1 MTGLCEA
8 KEEYRR
14 KTDLA
19 KTKIERIGNILHR
32 DDQAR
37 TLNQK
42 IDKNYDWHKACCMHH
57 FKDDAE
63 YKCMCLLCGF
73 CSEMNPVDPV
83 PCTHRE
89 NCTHQGLCEHCEGT
103 KKLLEDLVLFA
114 KESFDRPSNSMLEKD
129 IAAEE
134 IRWFK
139 GYHETILAYWS
150 HVARC
155 VAEQKRISNIL
166 STLTPEQALLVFDF
180 KQKVNAAG
188 YRETQAEYFG
198 KAGVICFGIME
209 MRLIEDEK
217 DMIEVVFT
225 MYLSD
230 DKTQDFGFV
239 SQAIH
244 HYLSNELPERVNTV
258 HFDSDG
264 AGVFSS
270 SKMKALLM
278 NWFDWV
284 GIEVHSLHISVAGDG
299 KDNLDG
305 KFGTLKALLLYSCD

>member
-1 MTGLCEA
+1 MVHDHDKGSHHLWTQFPGCSETFLQKLFTALLGSTCKSLNGLCKA

-19 KTKIERIGNILHR
+19 MTKIEQIGNILNHN
-32 DDQAR
+32 DQAR
-37 TLNQK
+37 ILNQK
-42 IDKNYDWHKACCMHH
+42 IDKNYDWYKACCIHH
-57 FKDDAE
+57 TYDNAE
-63 YKCMCLLCGF
+63 HICMCLLCGF
-73 CSEMNPVDPV
+73 CREKNPVDPV
-83 PCTHRE
+83 PCTYHE

-139 GYHETILAYWS
+139 GYHETILAYRS

-188 YRETQAEYFG
+188 YRETQADYFG
-198 KAGVICFGIME
+198 KAGVIRFGIME
-209 MRLIEDEK
+209 MWLIEDEK
-217 DMIEVVFT
+217 DMIEIIFT

-244 HYLSNELPERVNTV
+244 HCLSEEQLEQVNAV

-270 SKMKALLM
+270 SKTKVLL
-278 NWFDWV
+278 
-284 GIEVHSLHISVAGDG
+284 
-299 KDNLDG
+299 
-305 KFGTLKALLLYSCD
+305 